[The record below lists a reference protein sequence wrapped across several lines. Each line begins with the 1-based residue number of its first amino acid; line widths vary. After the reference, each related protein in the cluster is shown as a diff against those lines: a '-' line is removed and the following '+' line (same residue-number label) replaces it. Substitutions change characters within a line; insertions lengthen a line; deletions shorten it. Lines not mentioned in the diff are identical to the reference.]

1 MKMIEAFKGEMHKS
15 HKEVQ
20 ENTIKR
26 EENEKKI
33 QYLKMNIEATKKI
46 QTEGI
51 LEMEN
56 LGKKT
61 GTTDT
66 RQVIVDN
73 ASDIEDTVEQID
85 ILVKENRK
93 F

>member
-1 MKMIEAFKGEMHKS
+1 MK
-15 HKEVQ
+15 
-20 ENTIKR
+20 
-26 EENEKKI
+26 KKI
-33 QYLKMNIEATKKI
+33 QYLKMNIEATKKL

-56 LGKKT
+56 LGRET